1 MIALVRIVGYSLNEL
16 IKIYN
21 IDKISQYYKLFVVLE
36 NFVSPDSNHLCYCTF
51 CKHVVSEVQILI
63 NGFIFHLSIKC
74 FMTGNEQ
81 LQKVTVK
88 LNRNLPIM
96 VVLWP
101 HLLVKLLIEFKS
113 IKPVIAIW
121 TSEST
126 YLWKVRERHSRL
138 VTINTFS

>member
-1 MIALVRIVGYSLNEL
+1 MCSFVCDCLCQNSWVQFQWN
-16 IKIYN
+16 
-21 IDKISQYYKLFVVLE
+21 DKFIVLE
-36 NFVSPDSNHLCYCTF
+36 NFISPDSNHPCYCTF
-51 CKHVVSEVQILI
+51 CKHEVSEVQILI
-63 NGFIFHLSIKC
+63 TSFIFLLSIKC
-74 FMTGNEQ
+74 FMTVDGQ
-81 LQKVTVK
+81 LQKVTDQIE
-88 LNRNLPIM
+88 RNLPIM

-138 VTINTFS
+138 VAINTFS